1 MDINVVCSIHSALWV
16 HSLYDH
22 LDIWTHSIHVRVLT
36 MFKASTTLVACA
48 TSITLASLIPKLLSM
63 KVREGLLTSKTKELD
78 REVSFMKTQEQQER
92 HIEIAL
98 YNS

>member
-1 MDINVVCSIHSALWV
+1 
-16 HSLYDH
+16 
-22 LDIWTHSIHVRVLT
+22 

-78 REVSFMKTQEQQER
+78 REVSFMKTQEKQER
-92 HIEIAL
+92 HIELPL